1 MSGSYLITDVLVNDV
16 ILLDEEIHV
25 DLKGPEGKCNVSI
38 DVGCDEEPL
47 TKKDNG
53 GCVLKSETTVTVTMD
68 DPDKSQ
74 VYLRALVRVGIAT
87 SCGERD
93 SDEETRL
100 TLLERSLYEAYSFA
114 KSLIL
119 AGTRLSPM
127 NGMIIPDVDPKKL
140 LDAVLEARD
149 DSSKQEMKRD

>member
-1 MSGSYLITDVLVNDV
+1 MSGSYLITDILVNDV

-25 DLKGPEGKCNVSI
+25 NLKGPEGKCNVSI
-38 DVGCDEEPL
+38 DVGCDESPL
-47 TKKDNG
+47 EKNDDGRCT
-53 GCVLKSETTVTVTMD
+53 LKSETTVTVTMD

-74 VYLRALVRVGIAT
+74 VYLRTLVRVGIAT
-87 SCGERD
+87 SCGKRD
-93 SDEETRL
+93 SDEGTRL

>member
-1 MSGSYLITDVLVNDV
+1 MSDSYLITDVIVNDV

-38 DVGCDEEPL
+38 DVGCDEGPFEKGDDRRY
-47 TKKDNG
+47 TF
-53 GCVLKSETTVTVTMD
+53 KSETMVTVTMD
-68 DPDKSQ
+68 DPVKSHIF
-74 VYLRALVRVGIAT
+74 LSALVRVGIAA
-87 SCGERD
+87 SC
-93 SDEETRL
+93 EEGRTEEEAHL

-140 LDAVLEARD
+140 LEAVIEARG
-149 DSSKQEMKRD
+149 DSPK